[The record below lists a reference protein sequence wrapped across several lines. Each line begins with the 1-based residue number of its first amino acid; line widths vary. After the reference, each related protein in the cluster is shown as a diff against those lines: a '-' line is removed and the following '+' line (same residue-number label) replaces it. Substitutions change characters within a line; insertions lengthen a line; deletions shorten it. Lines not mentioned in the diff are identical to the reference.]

1 MLAFS
6 PKGMLDSQVA
16 EILKR
21 LEAVMSMLQELLE
34 ESCLLQAPSPS
45 VQTAVSHHFLSELSD
60 PGLLS
65 VGLIALAYTEQP
77 LPQMLVPVV
86 TGLCKQNRIL
96 RNGRQAALLEDLNP
110 GFAVNICHLSIR
122 PNVLHLQREQAEV
135 KEPKLLEV
143 RVRQSLPDGCR
154 LCLNEIPRRRSS
166 EEGGGAM
173 AEAWLCPSV
182 PLTQW
187 QGFCEEINALASFS
201 QWAAESTPLG
211 LQGSCPCRSLE
222 SGISDSFLTHA
233 VSRSDTMKSATR
245 AGGSEG
251 GVRPG
256 VYMFHMCMVFTYRKA
271 FSFDQALRPVWLVV
285 WGGRASPTA
294 VKPKACRSR
303 VCQQLQARKAGSFLV
318 WMRPDSSWSMSTAGL
333 AAQEIRVPLKS
344 PFLHRTHCPSMA
356 STRPYWDQHNDL
368 DNLYF
373 SLDPASLGYNLKP
386 HQQVPVSLSFE
397 RQNSHHQSPQSP
409 GAQRLPP
416 KKSRPSQLVLPS
428 CTDPFLS
435 SSPEGDQ
442 VVPSFQRLS
451 VYERTP
457 PHTPG
462 RGAKPLPPLPGPQ
475 SADLSLDEA
484 VDSEVEFLTSS
495 DDSCCLVP
503 ETCSKPLAFRY
514 GVPSRR
520 SFRGC
525 GQINYAYFDGPSG
538 SQIQEQQCQEESE
551 QQQQQQQQQAA
562 SKDGAKQQDRDYRR
576 WSAEVT
582 SGGYSDEDKPPK
594 VPPREPLSRNGS
606 RTPSPKSLPTYLNGV
621 MPPTQS
627 FAPDPK
633 YVSKGLQRQNSEGSP
648 TCRAP
653 CILPIIE
660 NGRKASTTHYFLLP
674 QRPVY
679 LDRFEKYFREAEAE
693 SGGGG
698 PSTDSKWDCQAKR
711 KHHAHVVSP

>member
-1 MLAFS
+1 MTSGL
-6 PKGMLDSQVA
+6 V
-16 EILKR
+16 R
-21 LEAVMSMLQELLE
+21 LLGCRQ
-34 ESCLLQAPSPS
+34 
-45 VQTAVSHHFLSELSD
+45 
-60 PGLLS
+60 GLCEKM
-65 VGLIALAYTEQP
+65 YTE
-77 LPQMLVPVV
+77 V
-86 TGLCKQNRIL
+86 
-96 RNGRQAALLEDLNP
+96 
-110 GFAVNICHLSIR
+110 
-122 PNVLHLQREQAEV
+122 
-135 KEPKLLEV
+135 
-143 RVRQSLPDGCR
+143 
-154 LCLNEIPRRRSS
+154 
-166 EEGGGAM
+166 
-173 AEAWLCPSV
+173 W
-182 PLTQW
+182 
-187 QGFCEEINALASFS
+187 FCF
-201 QWAAESTPLG
+201 
-211 LQGSCPCRSLE
+211 
-222 SGISDSFLTHA
+222 
-233 VSRSDTMKSATR
+233 
-245 AGGSEG
+245 
-251 GVRPG
+251 
-256 VYMFHMCMVFTYRKA
+256 
-271 FSFDQALRPVWLVV
+271 
-285 WGGRASPTA
+285 
-294 VKPKACRSR
+294 
-303 VCQQLQARKAGSFLV
+303 VCQQLQVRKAGSFLV

-416 KKSRPSQLVLPS
+416 KKSRPSQLVLPP

-475 SADLSLDEA
+475 SADLSSDEA

-551 QQQQQQQQQAA
+551 QQQQAA
-562 SKDGAKQQDRDYRR
+562 AKDGAKQQDRPHRRLRRSHSGPAGSFNKPVALRLSSHHPGHVQDKPEVPPRVPIPPRPAKAGDYRR

-594 VPPREPLSRNGS
+594 VPPREPLSRSGS

-648 TCRAP
+648 ACRAP